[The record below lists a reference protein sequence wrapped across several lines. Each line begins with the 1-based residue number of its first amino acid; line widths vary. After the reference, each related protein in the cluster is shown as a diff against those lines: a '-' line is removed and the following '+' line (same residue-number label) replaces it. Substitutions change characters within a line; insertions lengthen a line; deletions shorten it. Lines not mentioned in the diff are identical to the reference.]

1 MRHTTRLLALTLLGV
16 VACTTGKP
24 SDDTDVDT
32 DNLDDTDVLDTDVAD
47 TDVVDTDDTDA
58 VDTDVVD
65 TDTLDTD
72 VVDTD
77 TGALDTD
84 VADTDVIDTDVSD
97 TDGALVPDLLSHTLY
112 VNCMP
117 SIPPDPLGG
126 AFVVRYRNDGATAS
140 HAALQSSTLTL
151 NYFSLAQATWS
162 FDVTPTDSGSVGA
175 GQQRDVTHT
184 KVASSGSGSTN
195 DLCSYCGGIWSL
207 DVTWLVDG
215 VTVTDS
221 LDAGTVDCVY

>member
-16 VACTTGKP
+16 VACTAGKP

-32 DNLDDTDVLDTDVAD
+32 DNLDDTDVVD

-77 TGALDTD
+77 TKDTDTGVLDTD
-84 VADTDVIDTDVSD
+84 VADTDVSD
-97 TDGALVPDLLSHTLY
+97 TDGALVPDILSDSLY

-126 AFVVRYRNDGATAS
+126 GFDVRYVNDGAAAS
-140 HAALQSSTLTL
+140 RAVIQSSTLTVSYAPL
-151 NYFSLAQATWS
+151 LQATWT
-162 FDVTPTDSGSVGA
+162 FDVTPVGSGSVSA
-175 GQQRDVTHT
+175 GQQRDVTHA
-184 KVASSGSGSTN
+184 KVGGSGSGSTN
-195 DLCSYCGGIWSL
+195 DLCSYCGGTWSL

-215 VTVTDS
+215 VPVTDS